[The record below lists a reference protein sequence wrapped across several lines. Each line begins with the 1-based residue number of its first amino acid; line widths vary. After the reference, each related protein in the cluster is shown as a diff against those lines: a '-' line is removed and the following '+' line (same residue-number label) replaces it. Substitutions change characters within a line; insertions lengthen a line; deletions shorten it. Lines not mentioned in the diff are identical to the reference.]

1 MVQIFTKHIASSTFR
16 FQKLEF
22 FYKTGTK
29 LFSSS
34 AIKISA
40 RTGPRGNPIATPSAC
55 L

>member
-1 MVQIFTKHIASSTFR
+1 MVQIFTKHIVSSTFP

-22 FYKTGTK
+22 FYKTGTM

-34 AIKISA
+34 AIKISET
-40 RTGPRGNPIATPSAC
+40 TGPRGNPIATPSAC